1 MGCVAGGLGLLAWAL
16 RRRSPAGFGA
26 VGLGGWLL
34 YQAYT
39 GSNPLLRPLGIRVN
53 PEPSET
59 AARETIV
66 LDEVITIG
74 RPRGEIH
81 RFWRTGDAA
90 ARRTRLLEV
99 TVLDEGVR
107 VGASKGPGAGPAR
120 ENRNLRG
127 GEELL

>member
-1 MGCVAGGLGLLAWAL
+1 MAL

-74 RPRGEIH
+74 RPRDEIY
-81 RFWRTGDAA
+81 RFWRELETLPRVAP
-90 ARRTRLLEV
+90 RLLEV
-99 TVLDEGVR
+99 TVLDEGR
-107 VGASKGPGAGPAR
+107 
-120 ENRNLRG
+120 
-127 GEELL
+127 